1 MEYEAFL
8 NALIPGIKVTF
19 TVRDQAVE
27 FLDTVVYKQFQ
38 PDGTCRLQT
47 KVYFKSTDT
56 HQLLHRNSF
65 HPVHTFKGI
74 VKSQFIR
81 FKRISSTVHDY
92 NEAAGTLIK
101 VLRKRGYQSAYLR
114 QLKRDIWHN
123 YDVTINRNKTD
134 K

>member
-1 MEYEAFL
+1 MNNFRILPKLYGRFLDDIFAVWPGSRQDLMEYEAFL

-27 FLDTVVYKQFQ
+27 FLDTVVYKQFL

-65 HPVHTFKGI
+65 SSSTYLQRHSQITVHTF
-74 VKSQFIR
+74 
-81 FKRISSTVHDY
+81 
-92 NEAAGTLIK
+92 
-101 VLRKRGYQSAYLR
+101 
-114 QLKRDIWHN
+114 
-123 YDVTINRNKTD
+123 
-134 K
+134 